1 MSEWLADLIH
11 ESDVRVASRLMG
23 LGSDAFAP
31 VDGDDS
37 RLQAMLTLDS
47 ADFEACPGSG
57 KTTLLVAKLA
67 VLAMRW
73 PRRQQGICV
82 LSHTNA
88 ARNEIGTR
96 LSSSAAGIALLRYPH
111 FVGTIHSFVNEFLAV
126 PWLRSKGNPVR
137 VIDTQITLRQRM
149 ASLAPKWRYAI
160 RQSHLNPYCLIYERP
175 DYTGD
180 NKGRLGPATPTYQA
194 LVTVARQSTELGFF
208 CFDEM
213 FVWANELLDAR
224 PDVAQ
229 TLRARFPIVFIDEA
243 QDNSREQAA
252 LLHRIFTDGDAPSRR
267 QRFGDSNQAI
277 YSRPEQ
283 VGAQID
289 QFPSHPTY
297 TLPRSYRFG
306 QELADHVKGFGVVPQ
321 PLIGT
326 GPTDVR
332 MGAEPLPPVL
342 FLFDD
347 RTIGEVLPRY
357 GAHLVANF
365 SAAALDCGVYT
376 AVAGVHKLEK
386 DTDLPRA
393 IGHYVPTYSAA
404 CARKESA
411 PDSFMQYLARAR
423 GMLAECRNTHC
434 VVNALASAL
443 IATSNLLG
451 TVPPTIGRKSA
462 HRKMIEM
469 LEGTSTAADYAWL
482 VEHLIALRGVLREAD
497 WQTNVLPRVRAIV
510 TTLSN
515 KPCLTPEAECFL
527 AWPTDYTVQHDEA
540 MSTEPPVNVFAYPP
554 NAPKVHVRLGSIH
567 SVKGET
573 HTATLVLESFFHQH
587 HLSELKPWLL
597 GEREGGSR
605 QSARGKTILEGPR
618 MLGRLKLHYV
628 AMTRPSHLLCL
639 AMRKDTFSEPELEQ
653 LTQRGW
659 KIVDCCVGKEDPGT
673 ILGAAPATAS
683 DR

>member
-23 LGSDAFAP
+23 LGPDGFAP
-31 VDGDDS
+31 VGDDDS
-37 RLQAMLTLDS
+37 RLRAMLALDS
-47 ADFEACPGSG
+47 VDFEACPGSG

-67 VLAMRW
+67 ILAMRW
-73 PRRQQGICV
+73 PHRQQGVCV

-88 ARNEIGTR
+88 ARNVIGTR

-126 PWLRSKGNPVR
+126 PWLRSKGNSVR

-149 ASLAPKWRYAI
+149 ASLASKWRYAI
-160 RQSHLNPYCLIYERP
+160 QQRNLKPYCLIYERP

-180 NKGRLGPATPTYQA
+180 NKGGLGLATPTYQA
-194 LVTVARQSTELGFF
+194 IVSVARQSTEQGFF

-213 FVWANELLDAR
+213 FVWANELLDTR
-224 PDVAQ
+224 PDVAR
-229 TLRARFPIVFIDEA
+229 TLRARFPLVFIDEA

-289 QFPSHPTY
+289 QFPSSPTL

-306 QELADHVKGFGVVPQ
+306 QALADHVKGFGVVPQ
-321 PLIGT
+321 PLIGA
-326 GPTDVR
+326 GPTDVHLR
-332 MGAEPLPPVL
+332 AESLAPVL

-347 RTIGEVLPRY
+347 QSISEVLPRY

-365 SAAALDCGVYT
+365 DAAALSSGVYT

-386 DTDLPRA
+386 DTDMPRA
-393 IGHYVPTYSAA
+393 IGHYAPTYSAA
-404 CARKESA
+404 CARKEAA
-411 PDSFMQYLARAR
+411 PDTFSQYFDKARVV
-423 GMLAECRNTHC
+423 LAESGNTH
-434 VVNALASAL
+434 VLVNALASAL
-443 IATSNLLG
+443 FATSRLLEK
-451 TVPPTIGRKSA
+451 PPLAMVHKSA
-462 HRKMIEM
+462 HRKMVEA
-469 LEGTSTAADYAWL
+469 LEGVAAATEYAWL
-482 VEHLIALRGVLREAD
+482 VEHVIAMRGALREAD
-497 WQTNVLPRVRAIV
+497 WQIDVLPRVRAIV
-510 TTLSN
+510 ATLSN
-515 KPCLTPEAECFL
+515 QSGLTKEAEGFL
-527 AWPTDYTVQHDEA
+527 AWPADRGIHHDEA
-540 MSTEPPVNVFAYPP
+540 AKAASQVNVFSYPP
-554 NAPKVHVRLGSIH
+554 DAPKVRVRLGSIH

-605 QSARGKTILEGPR
+605 QGARGKTVHEGPR
-618 MLGRLKLHYV
+618 MLGRLRLHYV
-628 AMTRPSHLLCL
+628 AMTRPTHLLCL
-639 AMRKDTFSEPELEQ
+639 AMRKSTFKAPELEQ
-653 LTQRGW
+653 LTRRGW
-659 KIVDCCVGKEDPGT
+659 EIVDCC
-673 ILGAAPATAS
+673 LG
-683 DR
+683 D

>member
-1 MSEWLADLIH
+1 MSVWLADLIR
-11 ESDVRVASRLMG
+11 ESDVSVASQLMG
-23 LGSDAFAP
+23 LGADGFAP

-67 VLAMRW
+67 ILAMRW
-73 PRRQQGICV
+73 PHRQQGICV

-88 ARNEIGTR
+88 ARNEIETR

-111 FVGTIHSFVNEFLAV
+111 FVGTIHSFVNEFLAA
-126 PWLRSKGNPVR
+126 PWLRSKGNPIR

-149 ASLAPKWRYAI
+149 ASLAANWRYAI
-160 RQSHLNPYCLIYERP
+160 QKKNLTPYCLIYERP

-180 NKGRLGPATPTYQA
+180 NKGGLKSATPTYQA
-194 LVTVARQSTELGFF
+194 LVNVARQSTEQGFF

-229 TLRARFPIVFIDEA
+229 ILRARFPLFFIDEA
-243 QDNSREQAA
+243 QDNSKEQAA
-252 LLHRIFTDGDAPSRR
+252 LLHKIFAEGDAPSRR

-289 QFPSHPTY
+289 QFPSRPTH

-306 QELADHVKGFGVVPQ
+306 QMLADQVKGFGVVPQ
-321 PLIGT
+321 PLIGA
-326 GPTDVR
+326 GPANSYLRD
-332 MGAEPLPPVL
+332 EPLPPVL

-347 RTIGEVLPRY
+347 QTISEVLPRY

-365 SAAALDCGVYT
+365 DAAALGRGVYT

-393 IGHYVPTYSAA
+393 IGHYAPTYSAA
-404 CARKESA
+404 YARKESA
-411 PDSFMQYLARAR
+411 PDTFLQYLDKARR
-423 GMLAECRNTHC
+423 TLTESGNTHS
-434 VVNALASAL
+434 VVNSLALALFA
-443 IATSNLLG
+443 ASNLLG
-451 TVPPTIGRKSA
+451 TAPPTMSRKSP
-462 HRKMIEM
+462 HRKMVEA
-469 LEGTSTAADYAWL
+469 LEGATTAADYAWL
-482 VEHLIALRGVLREAD
+482 VEHAIALRGVVREAD
-497 WQTNVLPRVRAIV
+497 WQADVLPRVRAILA
-510 TTLSN
+510 TLSN
-515 KPCLTPEAECFL
+515 RPDLTPEAENFL
-527 AWPTDYTVQHDEA
+527 AWPADRAVPHDEA
-540 MSTEPPVNVFAYPP
+540 ASPAPQVNVFAYPP
-554 NAPKVHVRLGSIH
+554 DAPKVQVRLGSIH

-573 HTATLVLESFFHQH
+573 HTATLVLESYFHKH
-587 HLSELKPWLL
+587 HLNELKPWLL
-597 GEREGGSR
+597 GEREGGFR
-605 QSARGKTILEGPR
+605 QSVRGKTVPEGTR

-628 AMTRPSHLLCL
+628 AMTRPTHLLCL
-639 AMRKDTFSEPELEQ
+639 AMRKNAFSDPELER
-653 LTQRGW
+653 LTRRGW
-659 KIVDCCVGKEDPGT
+659 KIVDCCADEG
-673 ILGAAPATAS
+673 S
-683 DR
+683 